1 MIDPFQYLNYRKLL
15 KDLYEERKT
24 RHSYFSYRYIAQ
36 KVGFS
41 SAGFFTNIIQG
52 KRNIS
57 PEYIFKFAEVFK
69 LKKAETE
76 YFELLVNFDQAK
88 DHSRKRFYF
97 EKILAH
103 KKSKVKLTDA
113 QQYEFY
119 SLWYYT
125 AVRELIDIYPFKGDY
140 EDLAKRVSP
149 PIRAAEAKKAI
160 ELLEK
165 MGFIKKNDEGVYQ
178 QTDMFITT
186 GYEAKSVAINNFLM
200 GMADLAKEA
209 IDRYPRDK
217 RDISALTLTLS
228 EDGYQ
233 AISERLKSF
242 RRELFEIVR
251 DDKKNKRQDRVYHMN
266 FHVFPL
272 TKV

>member
-1 MIDPFQYLNYRKLL
+1 MIDPFEYLNYRKLL
-15 KDLYEERKT
+15 KDLYEERKAE
-24 RHSYFSYRYIAQ
+24 HSYFSYRYIAQ
-36 KVGFS
+36 KVGFA

-69 LKKAETE
+69 LKKSETE
-76 YFELLVNFDQAK
+76 YFELLVNFEQAK

-97 EKILAH
+97 EKILGH
-103 KKSKVKLTDA
+103 KKSKIKVTDA

-119 SLWYYT
+119 SAWYYT
-125 AVRELIDIYPFKGDY
+125 AIRELIDIYPFKGDY

-149 PIRAAEAKKAI
+149 PIKTTEAKKAV

-165 MGFIKKNDEGVYQ
+165 IGFIRKNEEGVYE
-178 QTDMFITT
+178 QTDTFITT
-186 GYEAKSVAINNFLM
+186 GYEAKSVAITNFLIET
-200 GMADLAKEA
+200 ADLAKEA
-209 IDRYPRDK
+209 IDRYPRET
-217 RDISALTLTLS
+217 RDISSLTFTLS
-228 EDGYQ
+228 ADGFSTMQ
-233 AISERLKSF
+233 ERLKSF
-242 RRELFEIVR
+242 RRELLEIVR
-251 DDKKNKRQDRVYHMN
+251 EDKNQKRQDRVYHVN